1 MPTVIDSL
9 QIEIQSGSSNAAS
22 GIDALAGS
30 LDRLKK
36 YSKLTTVTKNLTAL
50 SAAVKGFH
58 NASGA
63 ASSLVT
69 LASAVERL
77 RGVKSIASITNNL
90 TKLTPALKGIENIN
104 LGRAEEQLRG
114 IASAV
119 GPLTE
124 IKTSGFAS
132 MVNGLAKID
141 KVTKELDDDKINAFA
156 ERVKKL
162 NDLLGPL
169 SEKMA
174 TIGPAFK
181 AINTGAGKAA
191 KAVEKFDHGVN
202 TSTLNLSSFIEVAR
216 TAAQAVASL
225 VQRFVEF
232 LAVAIEWDGIKAQ
245 FGNAFGDQADEYYEK
260 ITRITDALRINK
272 QTFMENSAMAA
283 SMLTGFGVAK
293 EDAREMGLGYTELA
307 YDIWAAYNNV
317 YKSLDGADGAMA
329 AVRSAIAGEVEP
341 IRRAGFTIIES
352 TLEQT
357 AAQHG
362 LNVKIERATEA
373 QKSDLRYLTLVDQAM
388 SKGVVGTYA
397 REMSTAEGMIRT
409 FRQQLNSL
417 AQAFGS
423 LFLPVLTKIMPYVQA
438 FVELLTEAVRA
449 VAAFFGIKIQDI
461 GETWNDYSTSVDSAV
476 EGTESVTGALGD
488 AADAAKELKNATIG
502 IDELNVI
509 SPKSGSDS
517 GSGGA
522 EGGAGGGGFDG
533 LDVESLWDESIFNN
547 LKDQVDQIK
556 EKFKD
561 WLPVLTTIGT
571 LLSGLSLASFMKS
584 VGDSLKEMDLLK
596 KSLSTAAIIT
606 VEAALVFALADNY
619 LETGNLLN
627 LVGEAIVTAASGYLL
642 FRAWGA
648 GGLTLALAVSILAQ
662 VAAIKTSLA
671 DGTVELSDTEL
682 WIQSAFSVV
691 TGSLGG
697 LVLSKYTGF
706 FAKEGFL
713 IGLGVSVMLVLAG
726 IRTGAIESGEIDSD
740 SIEAWIFEIGSV
752 VSAGLAGKWLGSALY
767 KNGGPTG
774 ALIGVT
780 AGLVLNLVG
789 TIEAKEGD
797 FGNEVSD
804 WINVAL
810 TSVSTALTAG
820 SIWKIIGPKVTTALS
835 GILPKIGT
843 AIGTAFKAL
852 PAALAAIPVWG
863 WIAAAIVALIA
874 GSWYLALADHD
885 FKPMGEKF
893 GYYVG
898 LAFKYLTPVGWAIT
912 LGEKLKDTLESV
924 FEWLENNFDIT
935 TIKDFAEWIFDAQT
949 WTDIIFPKMKEVG
962 KNAISGIWEG
972 IKGMWNNFWDN
983 VGEFID
989 GFVQGFKD
997 ALGIKSPSGVFIEI
1011 GKDIIAGLLNPLDV
1025 DTIKE
1030 KLSEM
1035 WESAK
1040 KWWDKKP
1047 ALKEYTPTIGSIKD
1061 KVSSAWT
1068 TAKNWYDDK
1077 KAKFKE
1083 YTPSIGSIYEKAKER
1098 WDNARTW
1105 WDSKKTKMKE
1115 YTPSIGSIYEKA
1127 KERWDNARTWWND
1140 KKTAMKTY
1148 TPSIGSIADKVKSAW
1163 NSAKDWWNRNVKGL
1177 STKLDIKVPKITIEW
1192 TSTTV
1197 LGKKFKYPSGFDITF
1212 AADGG
1217 IFDAGS
1223 LIWAGERGAEVVAN
1237 AGGGKTGVMNIE
1249 QMQEAVYEGVY
1260 AAMTAAMSKHSGGGT
1275 QGVNVYLDSRQITST
1290 VEQRQREKGASIMG
1304 NEVFA

>member
-9 QIEIQSGSSNAAS
+9 QIEIQSGSSNAAKE
-22 GIDALAGS
+22 IDALAGS
-30 LDRLKK
+30 LDKLKK
-36 YSKLTTVTKNLTAL
+36 YSKLTTVTKNLQNL

-58 NASGA
+58 STSGA
-63 ASSLVT
+63 ASSLVK
-69 LASAVERL
+69 LAEGIERL

-90 TKLTPALKGIENIN
+90 TKLPAALKGIESINI
-104 LGRAEEQLRG
+104 GRAEEQLRG

-141 KVTKELDDDKINAFA
+141 KVTKELDDEKINAFA

-202 TSTLNLSSFIEVAR
+202 TSTLNLASFIEVAKA
-216 TAAQAVASL
+216 AAQTIANL
-225 VQRFVEF
+225 VHQFVEF
-232 LAVAIEWDGIKAQ
+232 LSVSIEWDGVKAQ
-245 FGNAFGDQADEYYEK
+245 FGNAFGDQADEYYDK
-260 ITRITDALRINK
+260 ITRITEALRINK
-272 QTFMENSAMAA
+272 QAFMENSAMAT
-283 SMLTGFGVAK
+283 SMLTGFGVNK
-293 EDAREMGLGYTELA
+293 QDAREMGLGYTELA

-317 YKSLDGADGAMA
+317 YKTLDGADGAMA

-362 LNVKIERATEA
+362 LNISIEKATEA
-373 QKSDLRYLTLVDQAM
+373 QKSYLRYLTLVDQAH
-388 SKGVVGTYA
+388 SKGVVGTFA
-397 REMSTAEGMIRT
+397 REMNTAEGMMRT
-409 FRQQLNSL
+409 FSQQLKSL

-423 LFLPVLTKIMPYVQA
+423 LFLPILTKVMPYFQA
-438 FVELLTEAVRA
+438 FVELLEEGVRMI
-449 VAAFFGIKIQDI
+449 AAFFGIKIQDI

-509 SPKSGSDS
+509 SPKSGSNS

-522 EGGAGGGGFDG
+522 GGGAGGGGFDG

-547 LKDQVDQIK
+547 LQDQVDRIK

-561 WLPVLTTIGT
+561 WLPVLSTIGT
-571 LLSGLSLASFMKS
+571 LLSGLTLASFLKS
-584 VGDSLKEMDLLK
+584 VGDSLAAMDLLK
-596 KSLSTAAIIT
+596 KSLATTAIIT

-627 LVGEAIVTAASGYLL
+627 LIGEAIVTAAAGYLM

-648 GGLTLALAVSILAQ
+648 GGLILALAVSILAQ
-662 VAAIKTSLA
+662 AAAIKFGLA
-671 DGTVELSDTEL
+671 DGTVDLSSKEL
-682 WIQSAFSVV
+682 WIQSIFTVL
-691 TGSLGG
+691 TGALGG
-697 LVLSKYTGF
+697 LVVSKYTGL
-706 FAKEGFL
+706 FAKEGFV
-713 IGLGVSVMLVLAG
+713 IGLGVSLALVLSA

-752 VSAGLAGKWLGSALY
+752 ISAGLAGKWLGSALY
-767 KNGGPTG
+767 KNGGPLG

-789 TIEAKEGD
+789 TIEVKGED
-797 FGNEVSD
+797 FGNEASD
-804 WINVAL
+804 WVNVAL
-810 TSVSTALTAG
+810 TSVSTAITAG
-820 SIWKIIGPKVTTALS
+820 GIWKVIGPTVKTALS
-835 GILPKIGT
+835 GILPKVGT

-852 PAALAAIPVWG
+852 PAALSAIPVWG
-863 WIAAAIVALIA
+863 WIAAAVVALLGGGI
-874 GSWYLALADHD
+874 ALAVVDYD
-885 FKPMGEKF
+885 FTDVGHKVGKAIGEGLKKVISF
-893 GYYVG
+893 GADILQWFVD
-898 LAFKYLTPVGWAIT
+898 AFYWVKENFTAEKIKSV
-912 LGEKLKDTLESV
+912 LG
-924 FEWLENNFDIT
+924 
-935 TIKDFAEWIFDAQT
+935 AIFDPDT
-949 WTDIIFPKMKEVG
+949 WTDIIWPKIKEVG
-962 KNAISGIWEG
+962 KNVFGGLWAGIEEG
-972 IKGMWNNFWDN
+972 WKNFKEN
-983 VGEFID
+983 VKEFVD

-997 ALGIKSPSGVFIEI
+997 ALGIKSPSKVFTEI
-1011 GKDIIAGLLNPLDV
+1011 GEDIIAGLVKPLTPGAIKDKLV
-1025 DTIKE
+1025 D
-1030 KLSEM
+1030 M
-1035 WESAK
+1035 WENAK
-1040 KWWDKKP
+1040 KWWDKKT
-1047 ALKEYTPTIGSIKD
+1047 ALKT
-1061 KVSSAWT
+1061 
-1068 TAKNWYDDK
+1068 
-1077 KAKFKE
+1077 
-1083 YTPSIGSIYEKAKER
+1083 YTPSIGSIYDKLKPR
-1098 WDNARTW
+1098 WDNAREW
-1105 WDSKKTKMKE
+1105 WNEKKTKMKE

-1127 KERWDNARTWWND
+1127 KTRWDNARDWWNN
-1140 KKTAMKTY
+1140 KKSAMKAY

-1163 NSAKDWWNRNVKGL
+1163 NSAKSWWNKNVKGL
-1177 STKLDIKVPKITIEW
+1177 STKLDIKVPKISIEW

-1197 LGKKFKYPSGFDITF
+1197 LGKKFKYPSGFDISF

-1249 QMQEAVYEGVY
+1249 QMQEAVYEGVF
-1260 AAMTAAMSKHSGGGT
+1260 AAMTAVMGKQSGGA
-1275 QGVNVYLDSRQITST
+1275 QNVNVYLDSRQITST

>member
-9 QIEIQSGSSNAAS
+9 QIEIQSGSSNAAKE
-22 GIDALAGS
+22 IDALAGS
-30 LDRLKK
+30 LDKLKK

-58 NASGA
+58 DASGA
-63 ASSLVT
+63 ASSLGK
-69 LASAVERL
+69 LADGIERL
-77 RGVKSIASITNNL
+77 RNVKSIASITNNL
-90 TKLTPALKGIENIN
+90 TKLPAALKGLEGVH
-104 LGRAEEQLRG
+104 LGRVEEQIRG
-114 IASAV
+114 ISSAV
-119 GPLTE
+119 RPLTE

-141 KVTKELDDDKINAFA
+141 KVTRELDDDKINAFA

-191 KAVEKFDHGVN
+191 RAVEQFDHGVN
-202 TSTLNLSSFIEVAR
+202 TSTLNLSSFIEVVR

-225 VQRFVEF
+225 VQQFVEF
-232 LAVAIEWDGIKAQ
+232 LAVAIEWDGVKAQ

-272 QTFMENSAMAA
+272 QAFMENSAMAA
-283 SMLTGFGVAK
+283 SMLTGFGVKK
-293 EDAREMGLGYTELA
+293 EDAREMGLGYTQLA
-307 YDIWAAYNNV
+307 YDVWAAYNNV
-317 YKSLDGADGAMA
+317 YKTLDGADGAMA

-362 LNVKIERATEA
+362 LNISIEKATEA
-373 QKSDLRYLTLVDQAM
+373 QKSYLRYLTLVDQAH
-388 SKGVVGTYA
+388 SKGVVGTFA
-397 REMSTAEGMIRT
+397 REMNTAEGMMRT
-409 FRQQLNSL
+409 FSQQLKSL

-423 LFLPVLTKIMPYVQA
+423 LFLPILTKVMPYFQA
-438 FVELLTEAVRA
+438 FIELLEEGVRMI
-449 VAAFFGIKIQDI
+449 AAFFGIKIQDI

-509 SPKSGSDS
+509 SPKTGSDS
-517 GSGGA
+517 VSGGA
-522 EGGAGGGGFDG
+522 GGGAGGGGFDG

-571 LLSGLSLASFMKS
+571 LLSGLSMASFMKS

-596 KSLSTAAIIT
+596 KSLATAAIIT

-627 LVGEAIVTAASGYLL
+627 LVGEAIVTAAAGYLL

-648 GGLTLALAVSILAQ
+648 GGLVLALAVSILSQ
-662 VAAIKTSLA
+662 VAAIKFSLA
-671 DGTVELSDTEL
+671 DGTVDMSSKEL
-682 WIQSAFSVV
+682 WIQSIFTAL
-691 TGSLGG
+691 TGALGG
-697 LVLSKYTGF
+697 LVVSKYTGL
-706 FAKEGFL
+706 FAKEGFV
-713 IGLGVSVMLVLAG
+713 IGLGVSVALVLAG

-752 VSAGLAGKWLGSALY
+752 ISSGLAGKWLGSALY

-789 TIEAKEGD
+789 TVEAKGDD
-797 FGNEVSD
+797 FGNEASD
-804 WINVAL
+804 WVNVAL
-810 TSVSTALTAG
+810 TTVSGAITAG

-835 GILPKIGT
+835 GILPQIGT

-852 PAALAAIPVWG
+852 PAALASIPVWG
-863 WIAAAIVALIA
+863 WIAAAVVTLLGGGI
-874 GSWYLALADHD
+874 ALAVADYD
-885 FKPMGEKF
+885 FTDVGRKVGEAVGKALNGVISF
-893 GYYVG
+893 GADIMQWFVD
-898 LAFKYLTPVGWAIT
+898 AFYWVKENFTA
-912 LGEKLKDTLESV
+912 EK
-924 FEWLENNFDIT
+924 
-935 TIKDFAEWIFDAQT
+935 IKTVIGAIFDPDT
-949 WTDIIFPKMKEVG
+949 WTDIIWPKIKEVG
-962 KNAISGIWEG
+962 ENVFGGLWEG
-972 IKGMWNNFWDN
+972 IEEGWKNFKEN
-983 VGEFID
+983 VKEFCD

-997 ALGIKSPSGVFIEI
+997 ALGIKSPSKVFMEI
-1011 GKDIIAGLLNPLDV
+1011 GEDIIAGLMKPLSI
-1025 DTIKE
+1025 DTIKD
-1030 KLSEM
+1030 KLVDM
-1035 WESAK
+1035 WETAK

-1061 KVSSAWT
+1061 KVSSAWD
-1068 TAKNWYDDK
+1068 TAKKWYDNK
-1077 KAKFKE
+1077 KAKLKE
-1083 YTPSIGSIYEKAKER
+1083 YTPSIGSIYDKLKPR
-1098 WDNARTW
+1098 WDNAREW
-1105 WDSKKTKMKE
+1105 WNEKKTKMKE

-1127 KERWDNARTWWND
+1127 KERWDNAREWWNN
-1140 KKTAMKTY
+1140 KKAAMKTY
-1148 TPSIGSIADKVKSAW
+1148 TPSIGSVADKVKDAW
-1163 NSAKDWWNRNVKGL
+1163 NNAKNWWNRNVKGL
-1177 STKLDIKVPKITIEW
+1177 STKLDIKTPRISIEW

-1197 LGKKFKYPSGFDITF
+1197 LGKKFKYPSGFDVYF

-1249 QMQEAVYEGVY
+1249 QMQEAVYDGVF
-1260 AAMTAAMSKHSGGGT
+1260 AAMTAVMGKQGGGA

>member
-104 LGRAEEQLRG
+104 LGRAEEQLFG

-119 GPLTE
+119 WPLTE

-132 MVNGLAKID
+132 MVNGMAKID

-169 SEKMA
+169 SDKMA

-191 KAVEKFDHGVN
+191 RAVQSFDHGVN
-202 TSTLNLSSFIEVAR
+202 TSTLNLSSFIEVVR

-232 LAVAIEWDGIKAQ
+232 LAVAIEWDGVKAQ

-272 QTFMENSAMAA
+272 QAFMENSAMAA
-283 SMLTGFGVAK
+283 SMLTGFGVKK

-317 YKSLDGADGAMA
+317 YKTLDGADGAMA
-329 AVRSAIAGEVEP
+329 AIRSAIAGEVEP
-341 IRRAGFTIIES
+341 IRRAGFTIVES

-362 LNVKIERATEA
+362 LNISIEKATEA
-373 QKSDLRYLTLVDQAM
+373 QKSYLRYLTLVDQAH
-388 SKGVVGTYA
+388 SKGVVGTFA
-397 REMSTAEGMIRT
+397 REMNTAEGMMRT
-409 FRQQLNSL
+409 FSQQLKSL

-423 LFLPVLTKIMPYVQA
+423 LFLPILTKVMPYFQA
-438 FVELLTEAVRA
+438 FVELLEEGVRMI
-449 VAAFFGIKIQDI
+449 AAFFGIKIQDI
-461 GETWNDYSTSVDSAV
+461 GETWNDYSTGVDSAV
-476 EGTESVTGALGD
+476 EGTEAVTGALGD

-509 SPKSGSDS
+509 SPKAASGS

-522 EGGAGGGGFDG
+522 GGDGAGGGFGG
-533 LDVESLWDESIFNN
+533 LDVESLWDESIFKNIN
-547 LKDQVDQIK
+547 DRVDQIK

-561 WLPVLTTIGT
+561 WLPVIATIGT
-571 LLSGLSLASFMKS
+571 ALSGLTLASFLKS
-584 VGDSLKEMDLLK
+584 VGDSLMEMDLLK

-606 VEAALVFALADNY
+606 VEAALVFVLADNY
-619 LETGNLLN
+619 LESGDLLN

-820 SIWKIIGPKVTTALS
+820 SIWKIIGPTVKTALT

-843 AIGTAFKAL
+843 AIGAAFKAL

-863 WIAAAIVALIA
+863 WIAAGVVALLGGGI
-874 GSWYLALADHD
+874 ALAVADYD
-885 FKPMGEKF
+885 FTDVGRKVGEAVGKALKAVVSF
-893 GYYVG
+893 GADIMQWFVD
-898 LAFKYLTPVGWAIT
+898 AFDWVKENFTA
-912 LGEKLKDTLESV
+912 EKIKSV
-924 FEWLENNFDIT
+924 IG
-935 TIKDFAEWIFDAQT
+935 AIFDPDT
-949 WTDIIFPKMKEVG
+949 WTDIIWPKIKEVG
-962 KNAISGIWEG
+962 KNVFGGLWEG
-972 IKGMWNNFWDN
+972 VEEGWRNFKEN
-983 VGEFID
+983 VKEFVD

-997 ALGIKSPSGVFIEI
+997 ALGIKSPSKVFIEI

-1237 AGGGKTGVMNIE
+1237 AGGGKTGVMNVE

>member
-104 LGRAEEQLRG
+104 LGRAEEQLFG

-119 GPLTE
+119 WPLTE

-132 MVNGLAKID
+132 MVNGMAKID

-169 SEKMA
+169 SDKMA

-191 KAVEKFDHGVN
+191 RAVQSFDHGVN
-202 TSTLNLSSFIEVAR
+202 TSTLNLSSFIEVVR

-232 LAVAIEWDGIKAQ
+232 LAVAIEWDGVKAQ

-272 QTFMENSAMAA
+272 QAFMENSAMAA
-283 SMLTGFGVAK
+283 SMLTGFGVKK

-317 YKSLDGADGAMA
+317 YKTLDGADGAMA
-329 AVRSAIAGEVEP
+329 AIRSAIAGEVEP
-341 IRRAGFTIIES
+341 IRRAGFTIVES

-362 LNVKIERATEA
+362 LNISIEKATEA
-373 QKSDLRYLTLVDQAM
+373 QKSYLRYLTLVDQAH
-388 SKGVVGTYA
+388 SKGVVGTFA
-397 REMSTAEGMIRT
+397 REMNTAEGMMRT
-409 FRQQLNSL
+409 FSQQLKSL

-423 LFLPVLTKIMPYVQA
+423 LFLPILTKVMPYFQA
-438 FVELLTEAVRA
+438 FVELLEEGVRMI
-449 VAAFFGIKIQDI
+449 AAFFGIKIQDI
-461 GETWNDYSTSVDSAV
+461 GETWNDYSTGVDSAV
-476 EGTESVTGALGD
+476 EGTEAVTGALGD

-509 SPKSGSDS
+509 SPKAASGS

-522 EGGAGGGGFDG
+522 GGDGAGGGFGG
-533 LDVESLWDESIFNN
+533 LDVESLWDESIFKNIN
-547 LKDQVDQIK
+547 DQVDQIK

-561 WLPVLTTIGT
+561 WLPVISTIGT
-571 LLSGLSLASFMKS
+571 ALGGLTMASFLQS
-584 VGDSLKEMDLLK
+584 VGDAMAEMDLLK
-596 KSLSTAAIIT
+596 KALAT
-606 VEAALVFALADNY
+606 VGIATIEAVLVFMFADDY
-619 LETGNLLN
+619 LEGGNLLN
-627 LVGEAIVTAASGYLL
+627 LIGEAIVTAASGYLL
-642 FRAWGA
+642 FKAWGA
-648 GGLTLALAVSILAQ
+648 GGLVLALGISILAQ

-671 DGTVELSDTEL
+671 DGAVDLSDTEL
-682 WIQSAFSVV
+682 WVQSIFTVI

-706 FAKEGFL
+706 FAKEGFV
-713 IGLGVSVMLVLAG
+713 IGLGVSVMLVLSA
-726 IRTGAIESGEIDSD
+726 IRTGAVESGEIDTD
-740 SIEAWIFEIGSV
+740 SIEAWILEIGSV

-767 KNGGPTG
+767 KNGGPAG

-780 AGLVLNLVG
+780 AGLALNLVG
-789 TIEAKEGD
+789 TVEAKGED
-797 FGNEVSD
+797 FGDSVSD

-820 SIWKIIGPKVTTALS
+820 KLWTIVGPTVKTALA
-835 GILPKIGT
+835 GLLPKIGAALT
-843 AIGTAFKAL
+843 SALGGLGSVVAAIGGGWAV
-852 PAALAAIPVWG
+852 AAI
-863 WIAAAIVALIA
+863 AAVVGILIMA
-874 GSWYLALADHD
+874 VVDYDFTEIGRKIGSGIGKAVKA
-885 FKPMGEKF
+885 
-893 GYYVG
+893 
-898 LAFKYLTPVGWAIT
+898 
-912 LGEKLKDTLESV
+912 
-924 FEWLENNFDIT
+924 
-935 TIKDFAEWIFDAQT
+935 IKDFAVMIGGPIIDGIKNAFAWCKENFTWENIKEFVGFIFDPDS
-949 WTDIIFPKMKEVG
+949 WSDIIWPKMKEIAG
-962 KNAISGIWEG
+962 NILGGLWQG
-972 IKGMWNNFWDN
+972 LQDGWNNFWGN
-983 VGEFID
+983 IGEFID

-997 ALGIKSPSGVFIEI
+997 ALGIASPSKVFIEI
-1011 GKDIIAGLLNPLDV
+1011 GKDIISGLLNPLDI
-1025 DTIKE
+1025 DTIKN
-1030 KLSEM
+1030 KLVDM
-1035 WESAK
+1035 WNAAK
-1040 KWWDKKP
+1040 RWWDGKTE
-1047 ALKEYTPTIGSIKD
+1047 LKTYTPAIGSIKD

-1260 AAMTAAMSKHSGGGT
+1260 AAMTAAMSKHSSGGT

>member
-9 QIEIQSGSSNAAS
+9 QIEIQSGSSNAAKE
-22 GIDALAGS
+22 IDALAGS
-30 LDRLKK
+30 LDKLKK
-36 YSKLTTVTKNLTAL
+36 YSKLTTVTKNLQSL

-58 NASGA
+58 DASGA
-63 ASSLVT
+63 ATSLVK
-69 LASAVERL
+69 LAEGVERL

-90 TKLTPALKGIENIN
+90 TKLPAALKGLEGVH
-104 LGRAEEQLRG
+104 LGRVEEQIRG
-114 IASAV
+114 ISSAV

-141 KVTKELDDDKINAFA
+141 KVTKGLDDEKINAFA

-191 KAVEKFDHGVN
+191 KTVEKFDHGVN

-232 LAVAIEWDGIKAQ
+232 LAVAIEWDGVKAQ

-272 QTFMENSAMAA
+272 QAFMENSAMAA
-283 SMLTGFGVAK
+283 SMLTGFGVKK
-293 EDAREMGLGYTELA
+293 EDAREMGLGYTQLA
-307 YDIWAAYNNV
+307 YDVWAAYNNV
-317 YKSLDGADGAMA
+317 YKTLDGADGAMA

-341 IRRAGFTIIES
+341 IRRAGFTIVES

-362 LNVKIERATEA
+362 LNISIEKASEA
-373 QKSDLRYLTLVDQAM
+373 QKSYLRYLTLVDQAY

-397 REMSTAEGMIRT
+397 REMSTAEGMMRT
-409 FRQQLNSL
+409 FSQQLKTL

-423 LFLPVLTKIMPYVQA
+423 LFLPILTKVMPYFQA
-438 FVELLTEAVRA
+438 FVELLTEGVRMI
-449 VAAFFGIKIQDI
+449 AAFFGVKIQDI
-461 GETWNDYSTSVDSAV
+461 GDTWNDYSTNVDSAV
-476 EGTESVTGALGD
+476 EGTEAVTGALGD
-488 AADAAKELKNATIG
+488 ATEAAKDLKNATIG

-509 SPKSGSDS
+509 SPPTSKKSDS
-517 GSGGA
+517 GGA
-522 EGGAGGGGFDG
+522 GGAGAGGGFDG

-556 EKFKD
+556 EKFKEF
-561 WLPVLTTIGT
+561 LPVLATIGT
-571 LLSGLSLASFMKS
+571 LLSGLSLASFLKS
-584 VGDSLKEMDLLK
+584 VGDSLAEMDLLK
-596 KSLSTAAIIT
+596 KSLSTVAIVT

-619 LETGNLLN
+619 LESGNLLN
-627 LVGEAIVTAASGYLL
+627 LLGEAIVTAAAGYLM
-642 FRAWGA
+642 FRAWGP
-648 GGLTLALAVSILAQ
+648 GGLVLALAVSILSQ
-662 VAAIKTSLA
+662 VAAIKFGLA
-671 DGTVELSDTEL
+671 DGTVDLSSKEL
-682 WIQSAFSVV
+682 WLQSIFAIL
-691 TGSLGG
+691 TGALGG
-697 LVLSKYTGF
+697 LLLSKYTGLF
-706 FAKEGFL
+706 PKEGFV
-713 IGLGVSVMLVLAG
+713 IGLGVSAALVLSA
-726 IRTGAIESGEIDSD
+726 IRTGALKSGEIKSD
-740 SIEAWIFEIGSV
+740 SIEAWILEIGSV
-752 VSAGLAGKWLGSALY
+752 VAAGLAGKWLGAALY
-767 KNGGPTG
+767 KNGGPLG

-789 TIEAKEGD
+789 TIEAKGED

-810 TSVSTALTAG
+810 TAVSTAITAG
-820 SIWKIIGPKVTTALS
+820 GIWAKVGPTVTTALS

-852 PAALAAIPVWG
+852 PAALSSIPVWG
-863 WIAAAIVALIA
+863 WIAGAVVALLGGGI
-874 GSWYLALADHD
+874 ALAVADYD
-885 FKPMGEKF
+885 FTDVGRKVGEAVGKAVKGVVDF
-893 GYYVG
+893 GADIMQWFVD
-898 LAFKYLTPVGWAIT
+898 AFNWVKDNFTAEKIKTAI
-912 LGEKLKDTLESV
+912 G
-924 FEWLENNFDIT
+924 
-935 TIKDFAEWIFDAQT
+935 AIFDPDT
-949 WTDIIFPKMKEVG
+949 WTDIIWPKIKEVG
-962 KNAISGIWEG
+962 KNVFGGLWEG
-972 IKGMWNNFWDN
+972 IEDGWKNFKEN
-983 VGEFID
+983 VKEFCD

-997 ALGIKSPSGVFIEI
+997 ALGIKSPSKVFMEI
-1011 GKDIIAGLLNPLDV
+1011 GENIIAGLLKPLSI
-1025 DTIKE
+1025 DTIKN
-1030 KLSEM
+1030 KLVDM

-1040 KWWDKKP
+1040 KWWDKKA
-1047 ALKEYTPTIGSIKD
+1047 ALKEYTPSIGSIKD
-1061 KVSSAWT
+1061 KVSSAWD
-1068 TAKNWYDDK
+1068 TAKKWYDDK
-1077 KAKFKE
+1077 KSKLKE
-1083 YTPSIGSIYEKAKER
+1083 YTPTIGSIYEKVKER
-1098 WDNARTW
+1098 WDNAREW
-1105 WDSKKTKMKE
+1105 YNDKKTKMKE

-1148 TPSIGSIADKVKSAW
+1148 TPSIGGITDKIKNVW
-1163 NSAKDWWNRNVKGL
+1163 NNAKNWWNTNVKGL
-1177 STKLDIKVPKITIEW
+1177 KLDIKTPRISIEW

-1197 LGKKFKYPSGFDITF
+1197 LGKTFRYPSGFDVYF
-1212 AADGG
+1212 AANGG
-1217 IFDAGS
+1217 MFDAGS
-1223 LIWAGERGAEVVAN
+1223 LIWAGERGAEIVAN

-1260 AAMTAAMSKHSGGGT
+1260 AAMTAVMGKQSGGA
-1275 QGVNVYLDSRQITST
+1275 QSVNVYLDSRQITST